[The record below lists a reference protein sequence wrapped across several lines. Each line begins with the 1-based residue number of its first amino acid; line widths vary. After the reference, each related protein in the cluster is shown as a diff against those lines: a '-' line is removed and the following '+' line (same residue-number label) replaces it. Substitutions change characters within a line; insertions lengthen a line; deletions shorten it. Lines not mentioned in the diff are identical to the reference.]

1 MVEAVDTGS
10 TQNEAIERRKKMVK
24 ELYERGMRITSEK
37 DRVKMP
43 MLSEDKAKNEWLH
56 QQVMENGIVTIA

>member
-1 MVEAVDTGS
+1 
-10 TQNEAIERRKKMVK
+10 MVK
-24 ELYERGMRITSEK
+24 ELHERGLRITSEK

-56 QQVMENGIVTIA
+56 QQVLENGICTIA

>member
-10 TQNEAIERRKKMVK
+10 AQNEAIERRKKMVK
-24 ELYERGMRITSEK
+24 ELHERGLRITSEK

-56 QQVMENGIVTIA
+56 QQVLENGICTIA